1 MPARIP
7 ASSRGLA
14 FSTFAPLFRAQ
25 SVCMQLHLVTSR
37 TTEPAALVVPLL
49 QADDLPAR
57 LAELADWIG
66 ISRAGL
72 QAGFRGKAGDLQT
85 HYREAD
91 GVLQTVYLLGLGN
104 TRQPHQW
111 RQTVRTFFHQQKQ
124 QLPARVQID
133 LSHES
138 LPLDGAALV
147 DACVSGALLA
157 RYRIN
162 AYATID
168 VEVPAIQSDEFHL
181 DIVVK
186 EASDHLQAALGT
198 ARHAAEIQRGIMAL
212 VDAPANRKR
221 PQRLADWATKAGER
235 YGFSV
240 EVFQKDRLER
250 EGFHGLLSVNR
261 GSEDAAVF
269 ILLQYEGP
277 NARGPKFG
285 LVGKG
290 VTFDTGGL
298 SIKPSTNM
306 HYMKSD
312 MGGAAA
318 VLGTVAYAAARQLP
332 ISLVAAVPVTDNSV
346 DSLSIKPSDVIESYS
361 GKRIEVI
368 DTDAEGR
375 LILADG
381 LAYLIKHHQ
390 PEVLVDVATL
400 TGSCIRALGYVA
412 GGLFS
417 QNDELA
423 DQLYRS
429 GQATGE
435 RLWRLP
441 LWDDYADWIKSD
453 VADVKN
459 YSGKPMAGATTAGK
473 FLEHFTD
480 GHPRWAHLDVAGMA
494 VSDSPYSR
502 QKSATG
508 FGPRLLTD
516 FFERVLADESA

>member
-1 MPARIP
+1 
-7 ASSRGLA
+7 
-14 FSTFAPLFRAQ
+14 
-25 SVCMQLHLVTSR
+25 MQLHLVPNR
-37 TTEPAALVVPLL
+37 TQDAAALVVPLL
-49 QADDLPAR
+49 QADDLTAR
-57 LAELADWIG
+57 LAEIG
-66 ISRAGL
+66 RWLNVNAEGL
-72 QAGFRGKAGDLQT
+72 QATYTAEAGEVQT
-85 HYREAD
+85 HYLKTAKA
-91 GVLQTVYLLGLGN
+91 VQTVYLVGLGN
-104 TRQPHQW
+104 TRLAHQW
-111 RQTVRTFFHQQKQ
+111 RQTLRGFFYDHKNK
-124 QLPARVQID
+124 LGTRVQVD
-133 LSHES
+133 LTHGE
-138 LPLDGAALV
+138 LDLDGAALV
-147 DACVSGALLA
+147 DACVSGALLS
-157 RYRIN
+157 RYRIG
-162 AYATID
+162 AYTSEAADTTGFLSEELHFD
-168 VEVPAIQSDEFHL
+168 V
-181 DIVVK
+181 VVQTPTDK
-186 EASDHLQAALGT
+186 LREAMQT
-198 ARHAAEIQRGIMAL
+198 ARHAADIQQGIMAL

-221 PQRLADWATKAGER
+221 PRRLADWAVNAGKQ

-240 EVFQKDRLER
+240 EVFEKPRLEK
-250 EGFHGLLSVNR
+250 EGFHGLLAVNR
-261 GSEDAAVF
+261 GSEDAAIF
-269 ILLQYEGP
+269 ILMEYKGKG
-277 NARGPKFG
+277 ATGPKFG

-318 VLGTVAYAAARQLP
+318 VLGTMAYAAARELP
-332 ISLVAAVPVTDNSV
+332 VHLIAAVPVTDNSV

-361 GKRIEVI
+361 GKTIEVI

-381 LAYLIKHHQ
+381 LAYLVKHHQ
-390 PEVLVDVATL
+390 PDVLLDLATL

-423 DQLYRS
+423 EQLYAA
-429 GQATGE
+429 GQRTGE

-441 LWDDYADWIKSD
+441 LWDDYGDWIKSD

-473 FLEHFTD
+473 FLEHFTN
-480 GHPRWAHLDVAGMA
+480 GHGRWAHLDIAGMA
-494 VSDSPYSR
+494 VSDSKFSR

-516 FFERVLADESA
+516 FFEAVLAAEV

>member
-1 MPARIP
+1 
-7 ASSRGLA
+7 
-14 FSTFAPLFRAQ
+14 
-25 SVCMQLHLVTSR
+25 MQLHLVTSR
-37 TTEPAALVVPLL
+37 TTESAALVVPLL
-49 QADDLPAR
+49 QADDLDAR
-57 LAELADWIG
+57 LRELADWIG
-66 ISRAGL
+66 VSARGL
-72 QAGFRGKAGDLQT
+72 RAGFRANAGEVQT
-85 HYREAD
+85 HYREV
-91 GVLQTVYLLGLGN
+91 GEVLQPVYLLGLGS
-104 TRQPHQW
+104 TRRAHQW
-111 RQTVRTFFHQQKQ
+111 RQTVRGFCYDHRQS
-124 QLPARVQID
+124 LPARVQID

-157 RYRIN
+157 QYRIN
-162 AYATID
+162 TYATVD
-168 VEVPAIQSDEFHL
+168 AEVPVFQSDALHL
-181 DIVVK
+181 DVVVA
-186 EASDHLQAALGT
+186 EASDRLQTALDT

-212 VDAPANRKR
+212 VDAPANKKR
-221 PQRLADWATKAGER
+221 PQRLADWATAAGKS
-235 YGFSV
+235 YGF
-240 EVFQKDRLER
+240 EVAVYDKGWLEAQ
-250 EGFHGLLSVNR
+250 GFGGLLAVNR

-269 ILLQYEGP
+269 ILLEYRGP
-277 NARGPKFG
+277 NATGPKFG

-318 VLGTVAYAAARQLP
+318 VLGTVAFAAARRLP
-332 ISLVAAVPVTDNSV
+332 VHLVAAVPVTDNSV
-346 DSLSIKPSDVIESYS
+346 DALAIKPSDVIESFS
-361 GKRIEVI
+361 GKTIEVI

-375 LILADG
+375 LCLADG
-381 LAYLIKHHQ
+381 LAYLIKHYQ
-390 PEVLVDVATL
+390 PEVLIDVATL

-423 DQLYRS
+423 DQLYAA

-441 LWDDYADWIKSD
+441 LWDDYGDWIKSD

-480 GHPRWAHLDVAGMA
+480 KHPRWAHLDVAGMA
-494 VSDSPYSR
+494 VSDSKFSR

-508 FGPRLLTD
+508 FGPRLLTA
-516 FFERVLADESA
+516 FFEAVLAEEADV